1 MRFLILGLTVAFLP
15 LSAMAGSSVT
25 YSAGGEEFEGYIAKA
40 SGTSKGM
47 VVITHDWDGL
57 TDYEKK
63 RAEMLASMGYDAFAL
78 DLFGKGKLPKS
89 IDENKAMTG
98 RLYKNRERMRS
109 LLMAGLGEAKKA
121 SSAKTVVMGYC
132 FGGAAV
138 LEMARSGSA
147 KDISGYVTFHG
158 GLTTP
163 KGQSY
168 PKGTPPMLIAHGA
181 ADTAVT
187 MEHVAGLSKEL
198 EAAGITYEIEVYS
211 GAPHAFT
218 VFDSNRYRKTAD
230 EKSWAAFQEFLKTN
244 L

>member
-15 LSAMAGSSVT
+15 LSVMAGSSIT
-25 YSAGGEEFEGYIAKA
+25 YSAGGEEFEGYSAKA
-40 SGTSKGM
+40 SGSSKGM
-47 VVITHDWDGL
+47 VVIIHDWDGL

-63 RAEMLASMGYDAFAL
+63 RADMLASMGYDAFAL
-78 DLFGKGKLPKS
+78 DLFGKGRLPKS
-89 IDENKAMTG
+89 IKENKAMTG
-98 RLYKNRERMRS
+98 RLYKDRERMRS
-109 LLMAGLGEAKKA
+109 LLMAGLGEAQK
-121 SSAKTVVMGYC
+121 STGAKTVVMGYC
-132 FGGAAV
+132 FGGAAA
-138 LEMARSGSA
+138 LEMARSGRA
-147 KDISGYVTFHG
+147 QDISGYVTFHG

-168 PKGTPPMLIAHGA
+168 PKGSPPMLIAHGG

-218 VFDSNRYRKTAD
+218 VFDSNRYRKAAD
-230 EKSWAAFQEFLKTN
+230 EKSWAAFREFLKTN